1 MDSAAYQRRRR
12 AEHPDLY
19 EREKAVNRAI
29 NRALRRLAHLHRDE
43 YIAIVNEER
52 EREGLPP
59 LGASLIGRPPKTE

>member
-1 MDSAAYQRRRR
+1 MDHAAYQRRRR

-29 NRALRRLAHLHRDE
+29 NRAHRRLARLHRDD
-43 YIAIVNEER
+43 YIVLVNEER

-59 LGASLIGRPPKTE
+59 LGASHLGRPPKER